1 MKNNLKQLIPS
12 LLLLLWTVDGWSQD
26 INGYCSSIF
35 KGQKTGCDD
44 LTRSNSTGGSFPI
57 LYDAFNVL
65 SAALPTFTTPVGVE
79 AFYDRE
85 KFNFS
90 MIKGFEGVG
99 AGASVTKSANTFYSP
114 FNNMNTYLLQNHLS
128 TIAAEAKPNTNIG
141 FAFNL
146 FGAKGAFLQSN
157 VGVSTKYIAADN
169 FWAKEAALSLQIPYL
184 NLGYSLTSKKAS
196 ETIHTITAGLR
207 LWRLVADYVHFRD
220 VLGST
225 TITTNIVS
233 ANLSFSYFHFTYAIR
248 KQDNPYVDQIIT
260 LANQYAPGFPIDYQS
275 VHHLF
280 GGTFKLGS
288 KLSVG
293 AYMNYILNKGG
304 SMVVQYFF

>member
-1 MKNNLKQLIPS
+1 MILIPRVN
-12 LLLLLWTVDGWSQD
+12 TQD

-79 AFYDRE
+79 AFYDRS

-99 AGASVTKSANTFYSP
+99 AGASVTKTANTFYSP
-114 FNNMNTYLLQNHLS
+114 FNNMNTFLLQNSL
-128 TIAAEAKPNTNIG
+128 TNVAAEAKPNTNLG

-146 FGAKGAFLQSN
+146 FGKKGAFLQSTL
-157 VGVSTKYIAADN
+157 GASTKYLSDDD

-184 NLGYSLTSKKAS
+184 NMGYSITSKKNS
-196 ETIHTITAGLR
+196 EMIHTLTAGLKI
-207 LWRLVADYVHFRD
+207 WRLVADYVYFRD

-225 TITTNIVS
+225 AVKTHIFQLI
-233 ANLSFSYFHFTYAIR
+233 
-248 KQDNPYVDQIIT
+248 
-260 LANQYAPGFPIDYQS
+260 
-275 VHHLF
+275 
-280 GGTFKLGS
+280 
-288 KLSVG
+288 
-293 AYMNYILNKGG
+293 
-304 SMVVQYFF
+304 